1 MTEARV
7 GRLLAACLHQ
17 AILDTLPMRV
27 EFYEHWLHP
36 TGLHDG
42 SIGLAPLTAVIGFLR
57 TEGADYDRVMTTAGR
72 LAAEWTLASMSPF
85 RRRVLAAL
93 PRPLRT
99 RAALRVAAGIV
110 RDVSS
115 ASGAKVRIHRQSA
128 RLIVSTSLFCDV
140 RDPQPSPL
148 CGFYLGVAEE
158 AMARVNLP
166 AKGRVERC
174 RAVGADACEIALE
187 RS

>member
-36 TGLHDG
+36 TGLRDG

-57 TEGADYDRVMTTAGR
+57 TEGAADYDRVMTLAGR
-72 LAAEWTLASMSPF
+72 LAAEWTIASMSPF
-85 RRRVLAAL
+85 RRRVLAAW
-93 PRPLRT
+93 PRALRT

-110 RDVSS
+110 HDVSS
-115 ASGAKVRIHRQSA
+115 ASRATVRIRRQSA
-128 RLIVSTSLFCDV
+128 RLIVSTSLFCEV

-148 CGFYLGVAEE
+148 CSFYVGVAAE

-166 AKGRVERC
+166 VQGRIERC
-174 RAVGADACEIALE
+174 KAMGADACEIALE
-187 RS
+187 R